1 MLEDFN
7 TTEMTDFTRGRQALR
22 NSNSFWQ
29 TTKHSSPLP
38 PVFWHLS
45 LLHENKPPLALLCSW
60 MGQSSG
66 GLCANTLV
74 AAPTAESPAQISLVC
89 FRRQLYDSPNPNDK
103 HKIFP
108 SPWWFLMMAL
118 EVIL

>member
-1 MLEDFN
+1 MLEDFNFN
-7 TTEMTDFTRGRQALR
+7 TTEMTEIFTRGRQALR

-45 LLHENKPPLALLCSW
+45 LPLENKPPLALLCTW

-74 AAPTAESPAQISLVC
+74 AAPTAASPAQISHLLLKRV
-89 FRRQLYDSPNPNDK
+89 
-103 HKIFP
+103 
-108 SPWWFLMMAL
+108 
-118 EVIL
+118 V